1 MKTYSVRSGLLL
13 LLVAGVVGYGI
24 GLGLDALAQ
33 LLISPAVQLNF
44 SGSVPSVFALLFA
57 VSAFFFGIY
66 GYRGITR
73 GLVWQVAG
81 TVIGALFVT
90 GIRALM
96 GLKGNQLFGNF
107 FFSEPAWVVGELAGV
122 VSFLFGVGVM
132 DDWMKWARGID
143 TPDHH
148 EDEPGW
154 QKYFSVSLDHK
165 VIGVQYTFTAL
176 VLIAVGGTFA
186 LIFRTEL
193 AHSELQFLTITLRLF
208 NQNGPQLYN
217 TLMSLHGMIM
227 IVSILLGVSGIINYV
242 VPLLVGAHDMA
253 FPRMNAFAYWVA
265 VPAAVLLLMALI
277 LGGFDTGWTGYPPL
291 SARAPVGVQMF
302 FWGVFTAGWSSI
314 LGALN
319 VIATVLRMRAKGMTA
334 MRLPIFVWASIATSI
349 IALTAT
355 QLIGLSFQLV
365 SFQRLFGMGFFDP
378 TKGGNPVL
386 FQHMFWFYSHPAV
399 YVFVLPGLGV
409 ISELL
414 PVFVRKPLFGYRW
427 IAMSSL
433 GIALVGFVV
442 WAHHMFAS
450 GMNEYLRVPFMYSTM
465 LVAVPTGVKFFSW
478 VATIW
483 GGKIETPTPML
494 FVLGAIVV
502 FLLGGISGPPNAMVA
517 LDLHLTDTYW
527 IVGHFHDTIFGGFVF
542 PFFAAI
548 YYWFPKATGRRMNEF
563 WGRVHFWL
571 MTPSFLILTLT
582 MMFVGLDGMR
592 RRIADYD
599 PMLMGDK
606 VYFNLFNQDFRLIDV
621 SHLIMTIVGYLIAI
635 SVLIFFINFFHSL
648 KHGEVATGNIWNSRS
663 PEWQVPSPMP
673 VHNYEVPFEVVGE
686 PYDYGLP
693 GSKFIEFAAAS
704 ADTTHQKHHS

>member
-1 MKTYSVRSGLLL
+1 MFMKKNTVGSGLLF
-13 LLVAGVVGYGI
+13 LLVAGAVGYGI
-24 GLGLDALAQ
+24 GLGLDS
-33 LLISPAVQLNF
+33 LISKTLRF
-44 SGSVPSVFALLFA
+44 SGSVPSAFALLFGFT
-57 VSAFFFGIY
+57 AFFWGLY

-73 GLVWQVAG
+73 GLVWQVVG
-81 TVIGALFVT
+81 TNLGALFVT
-90 GIRALM
+90 GIRAIL
-96 GLKGNQLFGNF
+96 GLKAFDGLLYT
-107 FFSEPAWVVGELAGV
+107 EPAWVFGAISGV
-122 VSFLFGVGVM
+122 VSFLLGVGVM
-132 DDWMKWARGID
+132 DDWLKWARGID
-143 TPDHH
+143 TPEHH

-154 QKYFSVSLDHK
+154 QKYFGVSVDHK
-165 VIGVQYTFTAL
+165 VIGIQYTVTAL
-176 VLIAVGGTFA
+176 LLVALGGTFA
-186 LIFRTEL
+186 LIFRSEL
-193 AHSELQFLTITLRLF
+193 AHSELQFLKVSFNLF
-208 NQNGPQLYN
+208 NQNGPTLYN

-227 IVSILLGVSGIINYV
+227 IVSILLGISGIINYV
-242 VPLLVGAHDMA
+242 IPLMVGAHDMA

-265 VPAAVLLLMALI
+265 VPAAVLLLMSLVM
-277 LGGFDTGWTGYPPL
+277 GGFDTGWTGYPPL
-291 SARAPVGVQMF
+291 SAQAGKLGVQFF

-319 VIATVLRMRAKGMTA
+319 VIATVIRMRAKGMTA
-334 MRLPIFVWASIATSI
+334 MRMPIFVWAGIATSI

-355 QLIGLSFQLV
+355 QLIGLAFQLV

-386 FQHMFWFYSHPAV
+386 FQHLFWFYSHPAV

-442 WAHHMFAS
+442 WAHHMFTS

-517 LDLHLTDTYW
+517 LDLHLHDTYW
-527 IVGHFHDTIFGGFVF
+527 VVGHFHDTIFGGFVF

-548 YYWFPKATGRRMNEF
+548 YYWYPKATGRRMNETL
-563 WGRVHFWL
+563 GKIHFWL
-571 MTPSFLILTLT
+571 MTPSFLTLTLG
-582 MMFVGLDGMR
+582 MMYIGLRGMR

-599 PMLMGDK
+599 PTQGFD
-606 VYFNLFNQDFRLIDV
+606 NA
-621 SHLIMTIVGYLIAI
+621 HLVLTICAFLIAL
-635 SVLIFFINFFHSL
+635 SVLIFFINFFRSL
-648 KHGEVATGNIWNSRS
+648 KHGEVATGNVWNSRS

-673 VHNYEVPFEVVGE
+673 AHNYEVPFEVVGE

-693 GSKFIEFAAAS
+693 GSKYVEFSAAEAGG
-704 ADTTHQKHHS
+704 KHH

>member
-1 MKTYSVRSGLLL
+1 MKKNTLGYAFL
-13 LLVAGVVGYGI
+13 LLVIAGAIGYGI
-24 GLGLDALAQ
+24 GLGLDF
-33 LLISPAVQLNF
+33 AVTREWNF
-44 SGSVPSVFALLFA
+44 TGSVPSAFELLFGFT
-57 VSAFFFGIY
+57 AFFFGLY

-73 GLVWQVAG
+73 GLVFQVAG
-81 TVIGALFVT
+81 TVIGASFVT
-90 GIRALM
+90 VIRLLM
-96 GLKGNQLFGNF
+96 GLDAFGAFLFT
-107 FFSEPAWVVGELAGV
+107 EPAWVFGAFVGV
-122 VSFLFGVGVM
+122 ISFLAGVGVM
-132 DDWMKWARGID
+132 DDWYKWARGID
-143 TPDHH
+143 TSDHH

-154 QKYFSVSLDHK
+154 QKYFGVSLDHK
-165 VIGVQYTFTAL
+165 VIGIQYTVTAL
-176 VLIAVGGTFA
+176 FLIAVGGTFA

-193 AHSELQFLTITLRLF
+193 AASGLDFLTLKLDVF
-208 NQNGPQLYN
+208 NQNGPQIYN

-227 IVSILLGVSGIINYV
+227 IVSILLGISGIINYV

-265 VPAAVLLLMALI
+265 VPASVLLLLALI

-291 SARAPVGVQMF
+291 SSRAPLGVQMF
-302 FWGVFTAGWSSI
+302 FLGVFTAGWSSI

-319 VIATVLRMRAKGMTA
+319 VIATVVRMRAKGMSA
-334 MRLPIFVWASIATSI
+334 MRMPIFVWASIATSI

-365 SFQRLFGMGFFDP
+365 MFQRLFGMGFFDAS
-378 TKGGNPVL
+378 KGGNPVL
-386 FQHMFWFYSHPAV
+386 FQHLFWFYSHPAV

-442 WAHHMFAS
+442 WAHHMFTS

-478 VATIW
+478 VATMW

-502 FLLGGISGPPNAMVA
+502 FLLGGVTGPPNAMVA
-517 LDLHLTDTYW
+517 LDLHLHDTYW
-527 IVGHFHDTIFGGFVF
+527 VVGHFHDTIFGGFVF

-548 YYWFPKATGRRMNEF
+548 YYWFPKATGRKMNEF
-563 WGRVHFWL
+563 WGKIHFWL
-571 MTPSFLILTLT
+571 MTPSFFVLTLG
-582 MMFVGLDGMR
+582 MMFVGLRGMR
-592 RRIADYD
+592 RRIVDYD
-599 PMLMGDK
+599 PALGFDTA
-606 VYFNLFNQDFRLIDV
+606 
-621 SHLIMTIVGYLIAI
+621 HLILTICAFLIAI
-635 SVLIFFINFFHSL
+635 SVLIFFINFFYSI
-648 KHGEVATGNIWNSRS
+648 KNGEPAAGNVWNSRS
-663 PEWQVPSPMP
+663 PEWLVPSPMP
-673 VHNYEVPFEVVGE
+673 AHNYEVPFEVVGE

-693 GSKFIEFAAAS
+693 GSKFVEFAAKKAG
-704 ADTTHQKHHS
+704 KH

>member
-1 MKTYSVRSGLLL
+1 MIKKNTVGSGLLL
-13 LLVAGVVGYGI
+13 LLIAGAVGYGI
-24 GLGLDALAQ
+24 GFGLDTLVSGNTPHLA
-33 LLISPAVQLNF
+33 
-44 SGSVPSVFALLFA
+44 GSVPSAFALLFA
-57 VSAFFFGIY
+57 VSAFFFGLY

-81 TVIGALFVT
+81 TLIGGLFVT
-90 GIRALM
+90 GIRLLM
-96 GLKGNQLFGNF
+96 GLQGSELLEGKF
-107 FFSEPAWVVGELAGV
+107 FFSEPAWVFGALVGV
-122 VSFLFGVGVM
+122 ISFLVGVGVM
-132 DDWMKWARGID
+132 DDWIKWARGID
-143 TPDHH
+143 TSEHH

-154 QKYFSVSLDHK
+154 GKYFGVSLDHK
-165 VIGVQYTFTAL
+165 VIGIQYTVTAL
-176 VLIAVGGTFA
+176 VLISVGGLFA

-193 AHSELQFLTITLRLF
+193 AHSGFQFLNPDPTKFNVF
-208 NQNGPQLYN
+208 NQTGPQMYN

-227 IVSILLGVSGIINYV
+227 IVSILLGVSGIMNYV

-253 FPRMNAFAYWVA
+253 FPRMNAFAFWVA
-265 VPAAVLLLMALI
+265 VPAAVLLLMSMV

-291 SARAPVGVQMF
+291 SSRAPVGVQMF
-302 FWGVFTAGWSSI
+302 FLGVFTAGWASI

-334 MRLPIFVWASIATSI
+334 MRMPIFVWASIATSI

-365 SFQRLFGMGFFDP
+365 MFQRLLGMGFFDP

-483 GGKIETPTPML
+483 GGKITTPTPML
-494 FVLGAIVV
+494 FVLGGIVV
-502 FLLGGISGPPNAMVA
+502 FLLGGVTGPPNAMVA
-517 LDLHLTDTYW
+517 LDLHLHDTYW
-527 IVGHFHDTIFGGFVF
+527 VVGHFHDTIFGGFVF

-548 YYWFPKATGRRMNEF
+548 YYCFPKTTGRRMNEF
-563 WGRVHFWL
+563 WGKVHFWL
-571 MTPSFLILTLT
+571 MTPSFLTLT
-582 MMFVGLDGMR
+582 FGMMFIGLRGMR

-599 PMLMGDK
+599 PALGFD
-606 VYFNLFNQDFRLIDV
+606 
-621 SHLIMTIVGYLIAI
+621 STHLVLTICGYLIGL
-635 SVLIFFINFFHSL
+635 SVLIFFINLIYSA
-648 KHGEVATGNIWNSRS
+648 KNGEKAEGNLWNSRS

-673 VHNYEVPFEVVGE
+673 VHNYDVPFEVVGE
-686 PYDYGLP
+686 PYDYGLA
-693 GSKFIEFAAAS
+693 GSKYIEFSAAAGK
-704 ADTTHQKHHS
+704 KH